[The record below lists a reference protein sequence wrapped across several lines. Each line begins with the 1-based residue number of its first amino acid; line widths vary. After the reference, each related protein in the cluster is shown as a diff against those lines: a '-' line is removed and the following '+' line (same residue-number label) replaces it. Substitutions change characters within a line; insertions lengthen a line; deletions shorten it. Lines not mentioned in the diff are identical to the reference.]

1 MRSHPAFVT
10 ILFAVG
16 VTFACTQQTSRGP
29 VQWTATNSAAPA
41 GQDEN
46 QLWSRATSND
56 DPEPTPDRR
65 ASAAPAAPP
74 PALPVAGAI
83 ELPPGVGL
91 VASANLDQVLA
102 FPEEAPPPAGSRPEA
117 RPGVARI
124 YDSPRP
130 YGDSVDFV
138 QRAIAKAG
146 CEALQQTSTSTTT
159 VWAARCRDGR
169 VAHIA
174 IRNTRPT
181 TIEVVEA
188 EPRETTPPM
197 GVTNAQ
203 PPSR

>member
-1 MRSHPAFVT
+1 MRSRPAFVT
-10 ILFAVG
+10 LLFAVAIT
-16 VTFACTQQTSRGP
+16 VACTEQTSRGP
-29 VQWTATNSAAPA
+29 VQWTATNSASPA
-41 GQDEN
+41 GQDES
-46 QLWSRATSND
+46 QLWARATSSD
-56 DPEPTPDRR
+56 QPEPRTARGTSA
-65 ASAAPAAPP
+65 ASATPP
-74 PALPVAGAI
+74 PPPPIAGAI

-91 VASANLDQVLA
+91 VASANMDQVLA
-102 FPEEAPPPAGSRPEA
+102 FPEEATPPPESRPEA

-159 VWAARCRDGR
+159 IWAARCRGR
-169 VAHIA
+169 IAHIA

-181 TIEVVEA
+181 TIEVVEGQ
-188 EPRETTPPM
+188 EREAAPPM